1 MRKTECSRNPIQLT
15 TLNRRSVVANF
26 DGKSITSDAGLVLL
40 RELNDKFKIT
50 DQFAQCFTDYR
61 DKNLIE
67 HSVKELITQRI
78 LAICAGNEDLI
89 DHDELK
95 EDVLYSILV
104 NKSDPEKK
112 IAGKSTLN
120 RLEAAILDKAG
131 PDSRYFKIAASEKE
145 IEDFFVRLFIQAY
158 TTAPKEIT
166 LDVDATDSLIHGH
179 QEGYFYHGYYGNY
192 CYLPLYITCNDF
204 VLVAKLRKSD
214 IDASEGA
221 QEELERVIKIIREY
235 WPEVK
240 ITVRGDSGFC
250 RDKIMSWCE
259 DNEVDFIF
267 GIARNKRLE
276 TIIEEEKTE
285 AKNLFEE
292 TGDTQKI
299 YKEFMHEPLAKNWKQ
314 QRRVIAKAEH
324 SPKGSNPRFIITSKK
339 GDGKALYEET
349 YCQRGDMENRIK
361 EQQLYLF
368 ADRLSCMKMKANQ
381 MRLWLSTLSYTLLHY
396 FRIKCLEGTEMAK
409 SQCDTLRNRLIK
421 IGGLIKISVRR
432 IYLSLSEGFCQK
444 EIFELAAKKLS
455 RLTPL
460 LC

>member
-1 MRKTECSRNPIQLT
+1 MKKTECSRNPIQLT
-15 TLNRRSVVANF
+15 ALNRRSVVASF
-26 DGKSITSDAGLVLL
+26 DGNSITSDAGLVLL
-40 RELNDKFKIT
+40 RELNDKCKIT

-61 DKNLIE
+61 DPNLIE
-67 HSVKELITQRI
+67 HSVKELITQRV

-89 DHDELK
+89 DHDELR
-95 EDVLYSILV
+95 EDTLYSVLV
-104 NKSDPEKK
+104 NKNDPEKK
-112 IAGKSTLN
+112 VAGKSTLN
-120 RLEAAILDKAG
+120 RLEAATLDKAG
-131 PDSRYFKIAASEKE
+131 PDSRYFKIKASEQE
-145 IEDFFVRLFIQAY
+145 LENLFVRLFIQAY

-214 IDASEGA
+214 IDASEGT

-259 DNEVDFIF
+259 DNDVDFIF

-276 TIIEEEKTE
+276 TIIEEGKGE
-285 AKNLFEE
+285 AKKLFEE
-292 TGDTQKI
+292 TGDTQRI
-299 YKEFMHEPLAKNWKQ
+299 YTEFMHEPLAKTWKQ

-324 SPKGSNPRFIITSKK
+324 SSKGPNPRFIITSKK
-339 GDGKALYEET
+339 GNGKALYEET

-409 SQCDTLRNRLIK
+409 SQCDTIRNRLIK

-432 IYLSLSEGFCQK
+432 VYLSLSEGFCQK
-444 EIFELAAKKLS
+444 GIFELATKRLS